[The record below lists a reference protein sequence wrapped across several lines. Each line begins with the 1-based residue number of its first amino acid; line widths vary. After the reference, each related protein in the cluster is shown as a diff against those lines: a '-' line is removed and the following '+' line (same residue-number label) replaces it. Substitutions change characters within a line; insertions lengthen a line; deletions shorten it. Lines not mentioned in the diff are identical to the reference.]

1 MELYRIGKVVSTGK
15 SYIIL
20 ESRYSGEIVY
30 VVDAKL
36 FEVNKVQ
43 KVYIFN
49 YKNDYYSALYGFVN
63 FKERTLFENLINVN
77 NIGPKIAL
85 NLLRQGVDN
94 LIRLIVN
101 NQIEELTQI
110 PLLGIKGAKQ
120 IIFDLRE
127 KYMHYLHKEQFGNN
141 VNIANN
147 QTPINK
153 ILKSEKQKINDQ
165 NCDEVREPLKILG
178 FHHDQI
184 NYAIKNLSWHQSLE
198 VMIENA
204 IKLISNVKFNQN
216 Q

>member
-1 MELYRIGKVVSTGK
+1 MELYRIGKVVSIGK

-49 YKNDYYSALYGFVN
+49 YRNDYFSALYGFVN
-63 FKERTLFENLINVN
+63 FKERTLFENLISVN

-85 NLLRQGVDN
+85 NLLRQGADN
-94 LIRLIVN
+94 LIKLITN
-101 NQIEELTQI
+101 NQIEELTQV
-110 PLLGIKGAKQ
+110 PLLGIKSAKQ
-120 IIFDLRE
+120 IVFDLRE
-127 KYMHYLHKEQFGNN
+127 KYMHYLNKEGI
-141 VNIANN
+141 VSGVKT
-147 QTPINK
+147 QT
-153 ILKSEKQKINDQ
+153 QKVQIQ
-165 NCDEVREPLKILG
+165 NEVQKENCYEVREPLKILG
-178 FHHDQI
+178 FNQDQI

-216 Q
+216 